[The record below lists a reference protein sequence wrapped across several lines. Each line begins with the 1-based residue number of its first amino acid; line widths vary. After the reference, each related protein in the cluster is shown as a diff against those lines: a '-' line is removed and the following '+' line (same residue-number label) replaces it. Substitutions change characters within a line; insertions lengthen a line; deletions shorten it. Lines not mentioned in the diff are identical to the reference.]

1 MRSETGI
8 KVVEQRCEQAGDLP
22 ALLINCTTS
31 LDLLKPATQSAS
43 TTLLATLPCHLAL
56 RTVFQAQELSVKQ
69 ITDVLTEATK
79 KDPDLLETILD
90 VTEIIEQELEDT
102 KDLVQGNEATTDSVP
117 RSPSKALQ
125 VVKALLVNYQSRHSR
140 GD

>member
-1 MRSETGI
+1 
-8 KVVEQRCEQAGDLP
+8 
-22 ALLINCTTS
+22 
-31 LDLLKPATQSAS
+31 
-43 TTLLATLPCHLAL
+43 
-56 RTVFQAQELSVKQ
+56 VFQAQALSVKQ

-102 KDLVQGNEATTDSVP
+102 KDLVQGNNEATTDSVP

-125 VVKALLVNYQSRHSR
+125 VVKALLVSYQSRHSR